1 MNSEQQRRLK
11 DIIENLIVGNGVEI
25 FLFGSRSSFNYLC
38 RDLVTEFMEEYPH
51 IKRVYVRAEYPDISE
66 DYEKYLL
73 ECYEETYFPENIRGA
88 GRAVYVE
95 RNIEMINS
103 SGYCIFYYDEKSS
116 RQKSGTWQAYEY
128 ARKKGKTIINVY
140 E

>member
-1 MNSEQQRRLK
+1 MLLYRHRTISINSEQQRRLK

-38 RDLVTEFMEEYPH
+38 RDLVTEFREEYPH

-73 ECYEETYFPENIRGA
+73 ERYEDTYFPENIRGA
-88 GRAVYVE
+88 GRTVTY
-95 RNIEMINS
+95 
-103 SGYCIFYYDEKSS
+103 KSK
-116 RQKSGTWQAYEY
+116 RLL
-128 ARKKGKTIINVY
+128 
-140 E
+140 